1 MLTAPRLWLKQSFW
15 IAQCSVIFLGCLL
28 AHVQHVDVVLGLDA
42 VVVWGRFWRDRRLTG
57 TMNLYSQQILAVLL
71 AKSWEHK
78 EYIKPVTILANR
90 KQKTRQRTRLKVTV
104 CLYLNPSNSARSLS
118 TLMAVAVAREN
129 PQKMKFKVLTVMWRI
144 YHLLQSICIKKAAKS
159 GWTITPI
166 QKSLIAGQ
174 ESKNFVGGWINDTLW
189 SAMRMRVLPSVAVK
203 ARKTL
208 KEKMNTKNGLWSITH
223 WKLTWSWELSV
234 LRNVHRS
241 FEIRTRSRP
250 RIEKMRSGV

>member
-1 MLTAPRLWLKQSFW
+1 MFSGIPWLF
-15 IAQCSVIFLGCLL
+15 ACSCPTCWCHTWAWCCRSL
-28 AHVQHVDVVLGLDA
+28 
-42 VVVWGRFWRDRRLTG
+42 RK
-57 TMNLYSQQILAVLL
+57 ILAWDKTENNKKVMIPTNPAQL
-71 AKSWEHK
+71 ATSWEDK
-78 EYIKPVTILANR
+78 EYVKPNAILANR
-90 KQKTRQRTRLKVTV
+90 KQTTRQRTRLKVTV
-104 CLYLNPSNSARSLS
+104 CLYLNPSNSARILS
-118 TLMAVAVAREN
+118 MLMAVAVAREN

-144 YHLLQSICIKKAAKS
+144 YHLPLSICIKKAAKS
-159 GWTITPI
+159 GCTITPI
-166 QKSLIAGQ
+166 QKSLIARQ

-234 LRNVHRS
+234 LRDAHRS
-241 FEIRTRSRP
+241 TRSRP